1 MRPWM
6 PHQTIWQLAEACID
20 GQSARQSINHTAMR
34 NSVKVPR
41 KTSNPRNSITPCSPY
56 LYEAYKVDT
65 TIPEQEKC
73 DLVRFLLN
81 IRLFEGENIKNNQCQ
96 TPCAVW
102 HHSRPHRRPWT
113 IPAVLDI
120 YIPQFVR
127 SATQTRGS
135 GSRLRSPA
143 ISSELDAISPTEIAA
158 DCGRSQS
165 RPGQHI

>member
-1 MRPWM
+1 MQRSFSRIFNAKI
-6 PHQTIWQLAEACID
+6 QQNQRRGGEARHD
-20 GQSARQSINHTAMR
+20 H

-56 LYEAYKVDT
+56 LYEAYKVGT

-102 HHSRPHRRPWT
+102 HHSRPHRRLWT

-120 YIPQFVR
+120 YILRSPR
-127 SATQTRGS
+127 SATQMCCPVRDCDLPQS
-135 GSRLRSPA
+135 A
-143 ISSELDAISPTEIAA
+143 AISPAEIASSSLEIA
-158 DCGRSQS
+158 GDRNLDFGR
-165 RPGQHI
+165 PI